1 MNSNWIPARV
11 GDGLMDVDTP
21 ALILDLDRFE
31 ANLMRLM
38 SAVKGRNISIR
49 PHAKSHKCVEIAR
62 RQVAAGAIGIC
73 CQKTSEAEPFL
84 AGGIVDV
91 LITNE
96 VVGER
101 KTMQLAQL
109 AARYPRSKVGVCVD
123 QLRAVEQL
131 AQACDKARATLDVYI
146 ELDVGHNRAGVTDVA
161 DVSR

>member
-11 GDGLMDVDTP
+11 GDALMDVDTP

-31 ANLMRLM
+31 ANLGRLM
-38 SAVKGRNISIR
+38 SAVKGHNVSVR

-109 AARYPRSKVGVCVD
+109 AARYP
-123 QLRAVEQL
+123 QLEGRGMRRRIARCRTIGARVRQSARHTRRLHRAR
-131 AQACDKARATLDVYI
+131 CRP
-146 ELDVGHNRAGVTDVA
+146 
-161 DVSR
+161 